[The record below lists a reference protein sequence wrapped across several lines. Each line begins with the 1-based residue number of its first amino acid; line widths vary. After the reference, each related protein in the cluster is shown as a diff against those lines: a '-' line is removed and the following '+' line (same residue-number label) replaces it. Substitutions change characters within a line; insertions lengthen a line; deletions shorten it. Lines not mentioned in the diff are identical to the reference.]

1 MVILEIIKKL
11 IQTYLNFALDYEG
24 YRFSENLDKTKPK
37 TIEIGKEI
45 KITREQKENWLQE
58 KINKFSDIIIY
69 KDKNDKKYYIY
80 KISIP
85 EEQTAENAL
94 KLILTPILY
103 KNTDVTQ
110 SIISISN
117 WGKLETTTDN
127 YTPLKEWTYGNYR
140 FYKGTYDLNELK
152 KNLAKNKWKTD
163 DKTAMDEYA
172 EEIKKLEKIGN
183 IEVKPHRLA
192 QLNEIKDMAYYNADW
207 DNIAW
212 INDANPI
219 LNNKSNLV
227 RVKDK
232 KVLWFDKNDP
242 NVRNKGVV
250 CFGRKLDQNKFT
262 KIKKMNYLISKWK
275 VN

>member
-1 MVILEIIKKL
+1 
-11 IQTYLNFALDYEG
+11 
-24 YRFSENLDKTKPK
+24 
-37 TIEIGKEI
+37 
-45 KITREQKENWLQE
+45 
-58 KINKFSDIIIY
+58 
-69 KDKNDKKYYIY
+69 
-80 KISIP
+80 
-85 EEQTAENAL
+85 
-94 KLILTPILY
+94 
-103 KNTDVTQ
+103 
-110 SIISISN
+110 
-117 WGKLETTTDN
+117 
-127 YTPLKEWTYGNYR
+127 
-140 FYKGTYDLNELK
+140 
-152 KNLAKNKWKTD
+152 
-163 DKTAMDEYA
+163 MDEYA

-192 QLNEIKDMAYYNADW
+192 QLNEIKDVAYYNADW